1 MSAYVKALRS
11 ALERGCMDQG
21 TDQWAISQHDVT
33 WLRCSAIFISRHQHV
48 SCIFIFFHVFPYLP
62 WLSAGDAE
70 ACDLSLHQ
78 FPLEELA
85 PSSLSLP
92 ATPKDERCSAGTR
105 AGPRLPT
112 WAPALL
118 HLLLLP
124 FFLPFIIT
132 SQAVKHER
140 DESHHLLYFGPF
152 SLT

>member
-1 MSAYVKALRS
+1 
-11 ALERGCMDQG
+11 MDQG
-21 TDQWAISQHDVT
+21 TDQRAVSQHDVT
-33 WLRCSAIFISRHQHV
+33 WLRRSAIFISRHQHV

-62 WLSAGDAE
+62 WLSVGDAE
-70 ACDLSLHQ
+70 ACDPSLHQ

-85 PSSLSLP
+85 PSSRSLP

-112 WAPALL
+112 RAPALL

-132 SQAVKHER
+132 SKY
-140 DESHHLLYFGPF
+140 LLAFLCLRQTIYVYLQWELL
-152 SLT
+152 SLQKCYVEEGFDLF

>member
-1 MSAYVKALRS
+1 MSACVKASGL
-11 ALERGCMDQG
+11 LWKEGCMDQG
-21 TDQWAISQHDVT
+21 TDQRAVSQHDVT
-33 WLRCSAIFISRHQHV
+33 WLRRSAIFISRHQHV

-62 WLSAGDAE
+62 WLSVGDAE
-70 ACDLSLHQ
+70 ACDPSLHQ
-78 FPLEELA
+78 FPLEEPA
-85 PSSLSLP
+85 PSSRSLP

-112 WAPALL
+112 QAPALL

-132 SQAVKHER
+132 SQAVKHEK